1 VDLDPGFGQ
10 CPSGIKDEATGEC
23 VTCEPNQYP
32 NPDKGKCEDCPEGQ
46 VPVYPP
52 SSNFRTEN
60 SSLTGSASNPESGNC
75 KCPDG
80 QIKDEATGKC
90 VVDCEEGKVPNESG
104 DGCKPDPDAP
114 TGEKGTWCPIPCWDG
129 QGNPPITHDWCE
141 TNCGTGHPACSAS
154 GVLEYY
160 HHCQDCSTIKW
171 PNSECNRIPGG
182 KNEALNGTSSDDG
195 TDCKD
200 PRGCDEDTA
209 ETETAGT
216 LEMPTLPGAEKNDN
230 KGEQTPSAGT
240 MDLPDP
246 KDDPKDKDKD
256 KDKASA
262 GTLNLGAPSLP
273 GSGAS
278 GSGDAE
284 EESGLLG

>member
-1 VDLDPGFGQ
+1 MQ
-10 CPSGIKDEATGEC
+10 
-23 VTCEPNQYP
+23 
-32 NPDKGKCEDCPEGQ
+32 
-46 VPVYPP
+46 
-52 SSNFRTEN
+52 
-60 SSLTGSASNPESGNC
+60 
-75 KCPDG
+75 
-80 QIKDEATGKC
+80 
-90 VVDCEEGKVPNESG
+90 
-104 DGCKPDPDAP
+104 
-114 TGEKGTWCPIPCWDG
+114 
-129 QGNPPITHDWCE
+129 
-141 TNCGTGHPACSAS
+141 
-154 GVLEYY
+154 
-160 HHCQDCSTIKW
+160 
-171 PNSECNRIPGG
+171 
-182 KNEALNGTSSDDG
+182 ALNGTSSDDG

-256 KDKASA
+256 KDKDKASA

-273 GSGAS
+273 GSDAS

>member
-1 VDLDPGFGQ
+1 MQ
-10 CPSGIKDEATGEC
+10 
-23 VTCEPNQYP
+23 
-32 NPDKGKCEDCPEGQ
+32 
-46 VPVYPP
+46 
-52 SSNFRTEN
+52 
-60 SSLTGSASNPESGNC
+60 
-75 KCPDG
+75 
-80 QIKDEATGKC
+80 
-90 VVDCEEGKVPNESG
+90 
-104 DGCKPDPDAP
+104 
-114 TGEKGTWCPIPCWDG
+114 
-129 QGNPPITHDWCE
+129 
-141 TNCGTGHPACSAS
+141 
-154 GVLEYY
+154 
-160 HHCQDCSTIKW
+160 
-171 PNSECNRIPGG
+171 
-182 KNEALNGTSSDDG
+182 ALNGTSSDDG

-246 KDDPKDKDKD
+246 KDDPKDKDND

-273 GSGAS
+273 GSDAS